1 MNRTD
6 RLRLWYERAASR
18 WEETLPIGNGSL
30 GAMIWGGAPCEVLGL
45 NEESLWS
52 GWQRDRNNPG
62 ARAHLEEV
70 RRLIREE
77 RYGEAEA
84 VAEAHMLG
92 EYGESYLPLGSLHLA
107 FKHGPATDYMR
118 ELDLEQATARVA
130 YTADGATY
138 EREYLASF
146 PARAILV
153 RLTCSQPR
161 MALTLSFESPLS
173 CRTRADEDGL
183 IIEGQCPEHVD
194 PPYIPDRPEAVIQ
207 GERGRRFSARVR
219 VLSGDGTVR
228 ARDGRLSVDG
238 ASRLVLAVSAV
249 REPELPAGASYETLR
264 EAHIRDYRAL
274 FDRVELWLGPQKAM
288 PTDRRLAVLREG
300 GEDPG
305 LYALYFQYGRYL
317 LIASSRP
324 GGLPANLQGIW
335 CWELRPPWSSNWTTN
350 INAQMNYWPAQSCG
364 LSDCL
369 SPYVGLLKRLCEQ
382 GQKTA
387 AAHYGCRGFVHHHNA
402 DVWANTNPVGIPYG
416 GAAGQP
422 GSAEWALWPMGGAWM
437 AAELYKH
444 YAYTLDEAFLRETAY
459 PLLHEAARF
468 LADWLVEV
476 DGRYETCPSTSP
488 ENRFIGPDGSAHC
501 LAMSTAMDLA
511 IIREVFR
518 DFRRACEVLHIEDGL
533 LDEIDERLGRLAP
546 FQVGSRGQ
554 LLEWHREFEE
564 REPGHRHLS
573 HLYGLFPSDLFAG
586 DARLTEACRVSLQE
600 RLAHGGGHT
609 GWSCAWII
617 NLLAVLEDGEGS
629 YAYLRTLLTRS
640 SYDNLWDAHP
650 PFQIDGNFGGT
661 AGIANMLVQDRGGEV
676 KLLPALPAAFP
687 QGYVRGLR
695 ITGRRAVDI
704 RWENGTM
711 TAHRIYTVD

>member
-324 GGLPANLQGIW
+324 GGLPPI
-335 CWELRPPWSSNWTTN
+335 
-350 INAQMNYWPAQSCG
+350 
-364 LSDCL
+364 
-369 SPYVGLLKRLCEQ
+369 
-382 GQKTA
+382 
-387 AAHYGCRGFVHHHNA
+387 
-402 DVWANTNPVGIPYG
+402 
-416 GAAGQP
+416 
-422 GSAEWALWPMGGAWM
+422 
-437 AAELYKH
+437 
-444 YAYTLDEAFLRETAY
+444 
-459 PLLHEAARF
+459 
-468 LADWLVEV
+468 
-476 DGRYETCPSTSP
+476 ST
-488 ENRFIGPDGSAHC
+488 
-501 LAMSTAMDLA
+501 
-511 IIREVFR
+511 
-518 DFRRACEVLHIEDGL
+518 RR
-533 LDEIDERLGRLAP
+533 
-546 FQVGSRGQ
+546 
-554 LLEWHREFEE
+554 
-564 REPGHRHLS
+564 
-573 HLYGLFPSDLFAG
+573 
-586 DARLTEACRVSLQE
+586 
-600 RLAHGGGHT
+600 
-609 GWSCAWII
+609 
-617 NLLAVLEDGEGS
+617 
-629 YAYLRTLLTRS
+629 
-640 SYDNLWDAHP
+640 
-650 PFQIDGNFGGT
+650 
-661 AGIANMLVQDRGGEV
+661 
-676 KLLPALPAAFP
+676 
-687 QGYVRGLR
+687 
-695 ITGRRAVDI
+695 
-704 RWENGTM
+704 
-711 TAHRIYTVD
+711 